1 LTASLRHGSGPE
13 AGACTPGAG
22 RAEVDVEKAERVV
35 VLDAKRRAAVSEPV
49 RREAGWLE
57 CDACGSPL
65 QVLGHC
71 KYLCRCC
78 GFMRTCMDT
87 V

>member
-1 LTASLRHGSGPE
+1 MAAIRRGVQ
-13 AGACTPGAG
+13 GAPGG
-22 RAEVDVEKAERVV
+22 GEVDVEKGEKVV
-35 VLDAKRRAAVSEPV
+35 SLAARRAASAAPEV
-49 RREAGWLE
+49 RREPDWLE

-65 QVLGHC
+65 QTLGHC
-71 KYLCRCC
+71 KYLCRTC

>member
-1 LTASLRHGSGPE
+1 MEKGEKVVSL
-13 AGACTPGAG
+13 AA
-22 RAEVDVEKAERVV
+22 
-35 VLDAKRRAAVSEPV
+35 RRATPSAGTAAEA
-49 RREAGWLE
+49 RREPDWLE

-65 QVLGHC
+65 QTLGHC
-71 KYLCRCC
+71 KYLCRLC

>member
-1 LTASLRHGSGPE
+1 MATPPR
-13 AGACTPGAG
+13 GARG
-22 RAEVDVEKAERVV
+22 RAGVEVDVEKGEKVVSLAARRVPSAPAE
-35 VLDAKRRAAVSEPV
+35 V
-49 RREAGWLE
+49 RREPDWLE

-65 QVLGHC
+65 QTLGHC
-71 KYLCRCC
+71 KYLCRRC